1 MAEVIG
7 VRFKNVGK
15 VYYFDPLGMKFEA
28 GQRVIVETSRGVE
41 CGQVVLNNREVAEDA
56 VVSPLKP
63 VMRLATARDLEIVE
77 ENRIKEKEAFQLC
90 QEKIAKHKL
99 VMKLVDVEYTF
110 DNNKI
115 LFYC

>member
-1 MAEVIG
+1 M
-7 VRFKNVGK
+7 
-15 VYYFDPLGMKFEA
+15 
-28 GQRVIVETSRGVE
+28 IVETSRGVE
-41 CGQVVLNNREVAEDA
+41 CGQVVLSNREVDDDA

-63 VMRLATARDLEIVE
+63 VMRLATEHDLAVVS
-77 ENRIKEKEAFQLC
+77 ENHQKEKEAFAIC

-115 LFYC
+115 LFYFTADGRVDFR